1 MHSLRKGFNSFAGC
15 FSSAALSS
23 EQRTYPDFGN
33 NIKISFMSEVE
44 KVQGWKDVTN
54 NVNIEEMEGCL
65 TLINQMKLKEL

>member
-1 MHSLRKGFNSFAGC
+1 
-15 FSSAALSS
+15 
-23 EQRTYPDFGN
+23 
-33 NIKISFMSEVE
+33 MSEVE